1 MRYSQIR
8 AFHHVAIH
16 GSFSRA
22 AAALSLSQPA
32 VSEQV
37 RKLEADHDVLL
48 FHRGQRQV
56 TLTPVGAQLL
66 ICTRKIFEIE
76 EEISEVLSENRT
88 ALEGRLRIIADS
100 AHHLTARLHA
110 FQLRHPRVFISL
122 RTGNTAQITRALRD
136 YDAEIGVI
144 GAREPGTEMESR
156 DLGTSPIIAFAARSL
171 GLPAAM
177 RLEQIATHPLV
188 FREDGSK
195 TRHEVE
201 RAAAAARI
209 PLRPAIEATGREAV
223 REVVAAGAGIGFV
236 SQAEFGHDARLA
248 QIAITGTDLTMRESL
263 ICLRQRRDVRLIRS
277 FMDLEDPPGGP

>member
-8 AFHHVAIH
+8 AFHYVAVH
-16 GSFSRA
+16 GGFSRA
-22 AAALSLSQPA
+22 AEAMSLTQPA

-66 ICTRKIFEIE
+66 ICTKKMFEIE
-76 EEISEVLSENRT
+76 EQIGEVLSENRT

-100 AHHLTARLHA
+100 AFHLTSRLRA
-110 FQLRHPRVFISL
+110 FRQRHPRVFISL
-122 RTGNTAQITRALRD
+122 RTGNSAQITRALRS
-136 YDAEIGVI
+136 YDAEIGVV
-144 GAREPGTEMESR
+144 GALDPGTDMDSR
-156 DLGTSPIIAFAARSL
+156 DLGTSPIVAFAARDMAAT
-171 GLPAAM
+171 LPAAM
-177 RLEQIATHPLV
+177 SLREIAAHPLV

-195 TRHEVE
+195 TRQEVE
-201 RAAAAARI
+201 RAAAAAHI
-209 PLRPAIEATGREAV
+209 TLSPAIEATGREAV

-236 SQAEFGHDARLA
+236 SAAEFGHDDRLA
-248 QIAITGTDLTMRESL
+248 PITISGADLTMSERL

-277 FMDLEDPPGGP
+277 FMDLEE